1 MSLTSIIIII
11 IVVYMQ
17 AEQQSDGQSY
27 PKISSKLPTLNA
39 ESELMVSESDAVP
52 A

>member
-1 MSLTSIIIII
+1 MH
-11 IVVYMQ
+11 
-17 AEQQSDGQSY
+17 AEQQSDGQSS

-39 ESELMVSESDAVP
+39 ESDLMVSESDAVP